1 MNKQDFPALN
11 QDVYGKPLVYFDNAA
26 TTQKPQVVIDA
37 VSRFYENDNS
47 NVHRGVHAL
56 SARADKAYEA
66 ARDSIKN
73 FINAKS
79 RKEIIFV
86 RGSTEGINLLS
97 GFIKAG
103 DEVIISGMEH
113 HANIVPWQLAGA
125 KLNVIPVLDNGELD
139 LNAYKNLLNSN
150 IKLVSITHMSNTLG
164 TINPVKEMIALAHD
178 KNILVL
184 LDCAQSISHG
194 PIDVQDL
201 DCDFLVFSGH
211 KIYGP
216 TGIGAVYGKQE
227 LLDKIPPYQGGGAM
241 IEQVSFEKTT
251 FNQLPF
257 KFEAGTPNIAG
268 AIGLAAAL
276 DYLNQFSWSDII
288 AYEKNLLDYAQEK
301 IQSVPG
307 LRIIGT
313 AENKGAII
321 SFVMDKAHP
330 HDIATILDR
339 AGIAIRAGH
348 HCTMPLMKRFN
359 VPATARIS
367 MAFYNTTDEIDLC
380 IDALHEVKRIFS

>member
-1 MNKQDFPALN
+1 MNRQDFPALN
-11 QDVYGKPLVYFDNAA
+11 QQVYGKPLVYFDNAA
-26 TTQKPQVVIDA
+26 TTQKPQAVIDA
-37 VSRFYENDNS
+37 ISHFYQNNNA

-56 SARADKAYEA
+56 SERADKAYEN
-66 ARDSIKN
+66 ARKSVKE
-73 FINAKS
+73 FINAKHTQ
-79 RKEIIFV
+79 EIIFV
-86 RGSTEGINLLS
+86 RGTTEGINLLS
-97 GFIKAG
+97 HMINKG
-103 DEVIISGMEH
+103 DEVIISAMEH
-113 HANIVPWQLAGA
+113 HANIVPWQLREA
-125 KLNVIPVLDNGELD
+125 KLNVIPLLDNGELD
-139 LNAYKNLLNSN
+139 LNAYKNMLNET

-164 TINPVKEMIALAHD
+164 TINPVKEMIALAHE
-178 KNILVL
+178 KNIPVL

-216 TGIGAVYGKQE
+216 TGIGIVYGKQA

-241 IEQVSFEKTT
+241 IAIVDFEKTT
-251 FNQLPF
+251 FTHLPY
-257 KFEAGTPNIAG
+257 KFEAGTPDIAG
-268 AIGLAAAL
+268 AIGLHAAL
-276 DYLNQFSWSDII
+276 DYVSALGFDNII
-288 AYEKNLLDYAQEK
+288 SHEKKLLDYAQEK
-301 IQSVPG
+301 LQAING

-313 AENKGAII
+313 APDKGSII

-339 AGIAIRAGH
+339 EGVAIRAGH

-367 MAFYNTTDEIDLC
+367 MTFYNTTDEIEKC
-380 IDALHEVKRIFS
+380 VSALYKVKEIF